1 VRFEMRNSESAASA
15 GLRAGEPSL
24 ESSGPVGGSVEA
36 SPALLIRDRSGVDL
50 GGTARRALITTV
62 VAIAVIVVALALWK
76 LKLVISL
83 FFLAVIMAA
92 AMRPGVEGLR
102 RRGIPRGVGVLIHY
116 IGLLALVA
124 LFLWL
129 AVPRVLTQVE
139 ATVGNVPTS
148 TAELEQSAKHSSG
161 VKHQILVGIEKR
173 LKRVPSGDGLFR
185 PALSVTTK
193 AFEILI
199 GVFFVFAC
207 AAYWLFERD
216 RTIDLVTSLIPRQ
229 KRKTVRDTWD
239 LIDARLG
246 AFVRGQLVLIVF
258 VATVLSLVFWVI
270 GEPYW
275 ILLGIFAGVFEI
287 VPVIGPLLAGA
298 LAVGVGFTAS
308 WHVALAAGLTVLIV
322 RLLEDY
328 LILPRVLGRAVGL
341 SPLLVLVSVF
351 AVGILF
357 GGFAVLLAIPI
368 AAVLATLVD
377 VVVRGK
383 NPAQEDVPGVLFP
396 AQDAEGAKDSG

>member
-1 VRFEMRNSESAASA
+1 MRSSESPSSA
-15 GLRAGEPSL
+15 RLRGAEPTL
-24 ESSGPVGGSVEA
+24 ESSGPAPARLDA
-36 SPALLIRDRSGVDL
+36 SPERGPSDVQL
-50 GGTARRALITTV
+50 GATARRALVSTI
-62 VAIAVIVVALALWK
+62 VAIAAIVVTLALWK

-83 FFLAVIMAA
+83 FFLAVIVAS
-92 AMRPGVEGLR
+92 AMRPGVEALR
-102 RRGIPRGVGVLIHY
+102 RRGIPRGVGVSIHY
-116 IGLLALVA
+116 VGVLALVA
-124 LFLWL
+124 FFLWL
-129 AVPRVLTQVE
+129 AVPRALSQVE
-139 ATVGNVPTS
+139 ATIGNVPTS
-148 TAELEQSAKHSSG
+148 TAELQQSARHSSG
-161 VKHQILVGIEKR
+161 VKHQILVGIQKR
-173 LKRVPSGDGLFR
+173 LEGVPSGNGLFH
-185 PALSVTTK
+185 PALSITTR
-193 AFEILI
+193 AFEAML

-207 AAYWLFERD
+207 AAYWIFERD
-216 RTIDLVTSLIPRQ
+216 RTVDLVTSLLPRP

-246 AFVRGQLVLIVF
+246 AFVRGELVLIAF
-258 VATVLSLVFWVI
+258 VATLLSVVFWLI

-275 ILLGIFAGVFEI
+275 VLLGILAGVLEV

-298 LAVGVGFTAS
+298 IAVGVGITAS
-308 WHVALAAGLTVLIV
+308 WHVALAAGIAVLVV

-383 NPAQEDVPGVLFP
+383 DPAEEDVPNLLFP
-396 AQDAEGAKDSG
+396 AQDAEGATDPG